1 VIHNIGTGGLMAEF
15 PVELVRGRA
24 VELTLITRAGSLT
37 LEGRVA
43 WTAAGEGH
51 VRPGVAFG

>member
-1 VIHNIGTGGLMAEF
+1 MVHNIGTGDLMAEF
-15 PVELVRGRA
+15 PVELGRGRA

-37 LEGRVA
+37 LEGRVV